1 MLPKRVYAKINL
13 DNIQKNVKPIVERM
27 GDGVAVMGIVKADAY
42 GHGAVEV
49 SKALLEIGVKAF
61 GVATIGEAVEL
72 RKNGIEAPILVL
84 GQIFKEEIHT
94 AVEYDIASAMF
105 DIHCARDLSE
115 IALEQGKK
123 AKIYIKIDTG
133 MGRIGFQPCDESA
146 EIIKEIAALN
156 NIEIDG
162 MFTHF
167 ACADSKD
174 KASVNRQIERFTNFV
189 AKVKS
194 EGVSLPI
201 VHCYNSA
208 SIVDFDKPLFD
219 MVRCGIITYGLEPS
233 DEVSKTNI
241 KLQKVM
247 SIKSHVAYVK
257 KVGAGF
263 TVSYGSTYVTDK
275 ETEIATIPVGYGDG
289 YPRTLSNKGMVL
301 IGGHFAKIIGRVC
314 MDQFMVDV
322 TGLGVSRGDEVI
334 LMGSDG
340 ENSITAEEIG
350 DLSGRFNYELVCDIN
365 KRVPRV
371 YIKNGEIIAVDDAL
385 EMH

>member
-1 MLPKRVYAKINL
+1 MLPSRVYAEINL
-13 DNIQKNVKPIVERM
+13 DAMCSNVSQALERM
-27 GDGVAVMGIVKADAY
+27 KPAKLMAIIKTDAY
-42 GHGAVEV
+42 GHGAVK
-49 SKALLEIGVKAF
+49 SAKALDEIGVYAF
-61 GVATIGEAVEL
+61 GVATPGEALEL
-72 RKNGIEAPILVL
+72 RRAEIKNPILIL
-84 GQIFKEEIHT
+84 GYVFEEYFDRMIENDIDLALFDLNT
-94 AVEYDIASAMF
+94 AKLLNSHAEK
-105 DIHCARDLSE
+105 L
-115 IALEQGKK
+115 GKK
-123 AKIYIKIDTG
+123 ARVHIKADTG

>member
-1 MLPKRVYAKINL
+1 MLPSRVYAEINL
-13 DNIQKNVKPIVERM
+13 DAMCSNVSQALERM
-27 GDGVAVMGIVKADAY
+27 KPAKLMAIIKTDAY
-42 GHGAVEV
+42 GHGAVR
-49 SKALLEIGVKAF
+49 SAKALDEIGVYAF
-61 GVATIGEAVEL
+61 GVATPGEALEL
-72 RKNGIEAPILVL
+72 RRAEIKNPILIL
-84 GQIFKEEIHT
+84 GYVFEEYFDRMIENDIDLALFDLNT
-94 AVEYDIASAMF
+94 AKLLNSHAEK
-105 DIHCARDLSE
+105 L
-115 IALEQGKK
+115 GKK
-123 AKIYIKIDTG
+123 ARVHIKADTG

-146 EIIKEIAALN
+146 EIIKGIAALN

-189 AKVKS
+189 AKVRS

-350 DLSGRFNYELVCDIN
+350 ALSGRFNYELVCDIN

>member
-1 MLPKRVYAKINL
+1 MLPSRVYAEINL
-13 DNIQKNVKPIVERM
+13 DAMCSNVSQAIERM
-27 GDGVAVMGIVKADAY
+27 KPAKLMAIIKTDAY
-42 GHGAVEV
+42 GHGAVR
-49 SKALLEIGVKAF
+49 SAKALDEIGVYAF
-61 GVATIGEAVEL
+61 GVATPGEALEL
-72 RKNGIEAPILVL
+72 RRAGIKNPILIL
-84 GQIFKEEIHT
+84 GYVFEEYFDRMIENDIDL
-94 AVEYDIASAMF
+94 AVF
-105 DIHCARDLSE
+105 DLNAAKLLNSHAEKL
-115 IALEQGKK
+115 GKK
-123 AKIYIKIDTG
+123 ARVHIKADTG

-146 EIIKEIAALN
+146 EIIKEIAALK

-241 KLQKVM
+241 KLQRVM

-289 YPRTLSNKGMVL
+289 YPRTLSNKGRVL

>member
-1 MLPKRVYAKINL
+1 MLPSRVYAEINL
-13 DNIQKNVKPIVERM
+13 DAMCSNVSQALERM
-27 GDGVAVMGIVKADAY
+27 KPAKLMAIIKTDAY
-42 GHGAVEV
+42 GHGAVR
-49 SKALLEIGVKAF
+49 SAKALDEIGVYAF
-61 GVATIGEAVEL
+61 GVATPGEALEL
-72 RKNGIEAPILVL
+72 RRAEIKNPILIL
-84 GQIFKEEIHT
+84 GYVFEEYFDRMIENDIDLALFDLNT
-94 AVEYDIASAMF
+94 AKLLNSHAEK
-105 DIHCARDLSE
+105 L
-115 IALEQGKK
+115 GKK
-123 AKIYIKIDTG
+123 ARVHIKADTG

-340 ENSITAEEIG
+340 ENSITAEKIG

>member
-1 MLPKRVYAKINL
+1 MLPSRVYAEINL
-13 DNIQKNVKPIVERM
+13 DAMCSNVSQALERM
-27 GDGVAVMGIVKADAY
+27 KPAKLMAIIKTDAY
-42 GHGAVEV
+42 GHGAVR
-49 SKALLEIGVKAF
+49 SAKALDEIGVYAF
-61 GVATIGEAVEL
+61 GVATPGEALEL
-72 RKNGIEAPILVL
+72 RRAEIKNPILIL
-84 GQIFKEEIHT
+84 GDVFEEYFDRMIENDVDLALFDLNT
-94 AVEYDIASAMF
+94 AKLLNSHAEK
-105 DIHCARDLSE
+105 L
-115 IALEQGKK
+115 GKK
-123 AKIYIKIDTG
+123 ARVHIKADTG

-146 EIIKEIAALN
+146 EIIKEFAALN

-289 YPRTLSNKGMVL
+289 YPRTLSNKGTVL

>member
-1 MLPKRVYAKINL
+1 MLPSRVYAEINL
-13 DNIQKNVKPIVERM
+13 DAMCSNVSQALERM
-27 GDGVAVMGIVKADAY
+27 KPAKLMAIIKTDAY
-42 GHGAVEV
+42 GHGAVRSAKV
-49 SKALLEIGVKAF
+49 LDEIGVYAF
-61 GVATIGEAVEL
+61 GVATPGEALEL
-72 RKNGIEAPILVL
+72 RRAEIKNPILIL
-84 GQIFKEEIHT
+84 GYVFEEYFDRMIENDIDLALFDLNT
-94 AVEYDIASAMF
+94 AKLLNSHAEK
-105 DIHCARDLSE
+105 L
-115 IALEQGKK
+115 GKK
-123 AKIYIKIDTG
+123 ARVHIKADTG

-275 ETEIATIPVGYGDG
+275 EAEIATIPVGYGDG

>member
-1 MLPKRVYAKINL
+1 MLPSRVYAEINL
-13 DNIQKNVKPIVERM
+13 DAMCSNVSQALERM
-27 GDGVAVMGIVKADAY
+27 KPAKLMAIIKTDAY
-42 GHGAVEV
+42 GHGAVR
-49 SKALLEIGVKAF
+49 SAKALDEIGVYAF
-61 GVATIGEAVEL
+61 GVATPGEALEL
-72 RKNGIEAPILVL
+72 RRAEIKNPILIL
-84 GQIFKEEIHT
+84 GYVFEEYFDRMIENDIDLALFDLNT
-94 AVEYDIASAMF
+94 AKLLNSHAEK
-105 DIHCARDLSE
+105 L
-115 IALEQGKK
+115 GKK
-123 AKIYIKIDTG
+123 ARVHIKADTG

-340 ENSITAEEIG
+340 ENSITAEKIG
-350 DLSGRFNYELVCDIN
+350 DLSGRFNYELLCDIN

>member
-1 MLPKRVYAKINL
+1 MLPSRVYAEINL
-13 DNIQKNVKPIVERM
+13 DAMCSNVSQALERM
-27 GDGVAVMGIVKADAY
+27 KPAKLMAIIKTDAY
-42 GHGAVEV
+42 GHGAVR
-49 SKALLEIGVKAF
+49 SAKALDEIGVYAF
-61 GVATIGEAVEL
+61 GVATPGEALEL
-72 RKNGIEAPILVL
+72 RRAEIKNPILIL
-84 GQIFKEEIHT
+84 GYVFEEYFDRMIENDIDLALFDLNT
-94 AVEYDIASAMF
+94 AKLLNSHAEK
-105 DIHCARDLSE
+105 L
-115 IALEQGKK
+115 GKK
-123 AKIYIKIDTG
+123 ARVHIKADTG
-133 MGRIGFQPCDESA
+133 MGRIGFQPCDESV

-289 YPRTLSNKGMVL
+289 YPRTLSNKGTVL

>member
-1 MLPKRVYAKINL
+1 MLPSRVYAEINL
-13 DNIQKNVKPIVERM
+13 DAMCSNVSQALERM
-27 GDGVAVMGIVKADAY
+27 KPAKLMAIIKTDAY
-42 GHGAVEV
+42 GHGAVR
-49 SKALLEIGVKAF
+49 SAKALDEIGVYAF
-61 GVATIGEAVEL
+61 GVATPGEALEL
-72 RKNGIEAPILVL
+72 RRAEIKNPILIL
-84 GQIFKEEIHT
+84 GYVFEEYFDRMIENDIDLALFDLNT
-94 AVEYDIASAMF
+94 AKLLNSHAEK
-105 DIHCARDLSE
+105 L
-115 IALEQGKK
+115 GKK
-123 AKIYIKIDTG
+123 ARVHIKADTG

-146 EIIKEIAALN
+146 EIIKGIAALN

-189 AKVKS
+189 AKVRS

-289 YPRTLSNKGMVL
+289 YPRTLSNKGTVL

-350 DLSGRFNYELVCDIN
+350 NLSGRFNYELVCDIN

>member
-1 MLPKRVYAKINL
+1 MLPSRVYAEINL
-13 DNIQKNVKPIVERM
+13 DAMCSNVSQALERM
-27 GDGVAVMGIVKADAY
+27 KPAKLMAIIKTDAY
-42 GHGAVEV
+42 GHGAVR
-49 SKALLEIGVKAF
+49 SAKALDEIGVYAF
-61 GVATIGEAVEL
+61 GVATPGEALEL
-72 RKNGIEAPILVL
+72 RRAEIKNPILIL
-84 GQIFKEEIHT
+84 GYVFEEYFDRMIENNVDLALFDLNT
-94 AVEYDIASAMF
+94 AKLLNSHAEK
-105 DIHCARDLSE
+105 L
-115 IALEQGKK
+115 GKK
-123 AKIYIKIDTG
+123 ARVHIKADTG

>member
-1 MLPKRVYAKINL
+1 MLPSRVYAEINL
-13 DNIQKNVKPIVERM
+13 DAMCSNVSQALERM
-27 GDGVAVMGIVKADAY
+27 KPAKLMAIIKTDAY
-42 GHGAVEV
+42 GHGAVR
-49 SKALLEIGVKAF
+49 SAKALDEIGVYAF
-61 GVATIGEAVEL
+61 GVATPGEALEL
-72 RKNGIEAPILVL
+72 RRAEIKNPILIL
-84 GQIFKEEIHT
+84 GYVFEEYFDRMIENDIDLALFDLNT
-94 AVEYDIASAMF
+94 AKLLNSHAEK
-105 DIHCARDLSE
+105 L
-115 IALEQGKK
+115 GKK
-123 AKIYIKIDTG
+123 ARVHIKADTG

-247 SIKSHVAYVK
+247 SINSHVAYVK

>member
-1 MLPKRVYAKINL
+1 MLPSRVYAEINL
-13 DNIQKNVKPIVERM
+13 DAMCSNVSQALERM
-27 GDGVAVMGIVKADAY
+27 KPAKLMAIIKTDAY
-42 GHGAVEV
+42 GHGAVR
-49 SKALLEIGVKAF
+49 SAKALDEIGVYAF
-61 GVATIGEAVEL
+61 GVATPGEALEL
-72 RKNGIEAPILVL
+72 RRAEIKNPILIL
-84 GQIFKEEIHT
+84 GYVFEEYFDRMIENDIDLALFDLNT
-94 AVEYDIASAMF
+94 AKLLNSHAEK
-105 DIHCARDLSE
+105 L
-115 IALEQGKK
+115 GKK
-123 AKIYIKIDTG
+123 ARVHIKADTG

-174 KASVNRQIERFTNFV
+174 KASVNCQIERFTNFV

>member
-1 MLPKRVYAKINL
+1 MLPSRVYAEINL
-13 DNIQKNVKPIVERM
+13 DAMCSNVSQALERM
-27 GDGVAVMGIVKADAY
+27 KPAKLMAIIKTDAY
-42 GHGAVEV
+42 GHGAVR
-49 SKALLEIGVKAF
+49 SAKALDEIGVYAF
-61 GVATIGEAVEL
+61 GVATPGEALEL
-72 RKNGIEAPILVL
+72 RRAEIKNPILIL
-84 GQIFKEEIHT
+84 GYVFEEYFDRMIENDIDLALFDLNT
-94 AVEYDIASAMF
+94 AKLLNSHAEK
-105 DIHCARDLSE
+105 L
-115 IALEQGKK
+115 GKK
-123 AKIYIKIDTG
+123 ARVHIKADTG

-174 KASVNRQIERFTNFV
+174 KASVNRQIERFINFV

>member
-1 MLPKRVYAKINL
+1 MLPSRVYAEINL
-13 DNIQKNVKPIVERM
+13 DAMCSNVSQALERM
-27 GDGVAVMGIVKADAY
+27 KPAKLMAIIKTDAY
-42 GHGAVEV
+42 GHGAVR
-49 SKALLEIGVKAF
+49 SAKALDEIGVYAF
-61 GVATIGEAVEL
+61 GVATPGEALEL
-72 RKNGIEAPILVL
+72 RRAEIKNPILIL
-84 GQIFKEEIHT
+84 GYVFEEYFDRMIDNDIDLALFDLNT
-94 AVEYDIASAMF
+94 AKLLNSHAEK
-105 DIHCARDLSE
+105 L
-115 IALEQGKK
+115 GKK
-123 AKIYIKIDTG
+123 ARVHIKADTG

-156 NIEIDG
+156 NIEVDG

-233 DEVSKTNI
+233 DEVNKTNI

-371 YIKNGEIIAVDDAL
+371 YIKNGKIIAVDDAL

>member
-1 MLPKRVYAKINL
+1 MLPSRVYAEINL
-13 DNIQKNVKPIVERM
+13 DAMCSNVSQALERM
-27 GDGVAVMGIVKADAY
+27 KPAKLMAIIKTDAY
-42 GHGAVEV
+42 GHGAVR
-49 SKALLEIGVKAF
+49 SAKALDEIGVYAF
-61 GVATIGEAVEL
+61 GVATPGEALEL
-72 RKNGIEAPILVL
+72 RRAEIKNPILIL
-84 GQIFKEEIHT
+84 GYAFEEYFDRMIENDIDLALFDLNT
-94 AVEYDIASAMF
+94 AKLLNSHAEK
-105 DIHCARDLSE
+105 L
-115 IALEQGKK
+115 GKK
-123 AKIYIKIDTG
+123 ARVHIKADTG

-146 EIIKEIAALN
+146 EIIKGIAALN

-194 EGVSLPI
+194 KGVSLPI

-289 YPRTLSNKGMVL
+289 YPRTLSNKGTVL

-350 DLSGRFNYELVCDIN
+350 ALSGRFNYELVCDIN

>member
-1 MLPKRVYAKINL
+1 MLPSRVYAEINL
-13 DNIQKNVKPIVERM
+13 DAMCSNVSQALERM
-27 GDGVAVMGIVKADAY
+27 KPAKLMAIIKTDAY
-42 GHGAVEV
+42 GHGAVR
-49 SKALLEIGVKAF
+49 SAKALDERGVYAF
-61 GVATIGEAVEL
+61 GVATPGEALEL
-72 RKNGIEAPILVL
+72 RRAEIKNPILIL
-84 GQIFKEEIHT
+84 GYVFEEYFDRMIENDIDLALFDLNT
-94 AVEYDIASAMF
+94 AKLLNSHAEK
-105 DIHCARDLSE
+105 L
-115 IALEQGKK
+115 GKK
-123 AKIYIKIDTG
+123 ARVHIKADTG

-289 YPRTLSNKGMVL
+289 YPRTLSNKGTVL

-350 DLSGRFNYELVCDIN
+350 ALSGRFNYELVCDIN

>member
-1 MLPKRVYAKINL
+1 MLPSRVYAEINL
-13 DNIQKNVKPIVERM
+13 DAMCSNVSQALERM
-27 GDGVAVMGIVKADAY
+27 KPAKLMAIIKTDAY
-42 GHGAVEV
+42 GHGAVR
-49 SKALLEIGVKAF
+49 SAKALDEIGVYAF
-61 GVATIGEAVEL
+61 GVATPGEALEL
-72 RKNGIEAPILVL
+72 RRAEIKNPILIL
-84 GQIFKEEIHT
+84 GYVFEEYFDRMIENDIDLALFDLNT
-94 AVEYDIASAMF
+94 AKLLNSHAEK
-105 DIHCARDLSE
+105 L
-115 IALEQGKK
+115 GKK
-123 AKIYIKIDTG
+123 ARVHIKADTG

-301 IGGHFAKIIGRVC
+301 IGGHFATLIGRVC

>member
-1 MLPKRVYAKINL
+1 MLPSRVYAEINL
-13 DNIQKNVKPIVERM
+13 DAMCSNVSQTLERM
-27 GDGVAVMGIVKADAY
+27 KPAKLMAIIKTDAY
-42 GHGAVEV
+42 GHGAVR
-49 SKALLEIGVKAF
+49 SAKALDEIGVYAF
-61 GVATIGEAVEL
+61 GVATPGEALEL
-72 RKNGIEAPILVL
+72 RRAEIKNPILIL
-84 GQIFKEEIHT
+84 GYVFEEYFDRMIENDIDLALFDLNT
-94 AVEYDIASAMF
+94 AKLLNSHAEK
-105 DIHCARDLSE
+105 L
-115 IALEQGKK
+115 GKK
-123 AKIYIKIDTG
+123 ARVHIKADTG
-133 MGRIGFQPCDESA
+133 MGRIGFQPCAESA

>member
-1 MLPKRVYAKINL
+1 MLPSRVYAEINL
-13 DNIQKNVKPIVERM
+13 DAMCSNVSQALERM
-27 GDGVAVMGIVKADAY
+27 KPAKLMAIIKTDAY
-42 GHGAVEV
+42 GHGAVR
-49 SKALLEIGVKAF
+49 SAKALDEIGVYAF
-61 GVATIGEAVEL
+61 GVATPGDALEL
-72 RKNGIEAPILVL
+72 RRAEIKNPILIL
-84 GQIFKEEIHT
+84 GYVFEEYFDRMIENDIDLALFDLNT
-94 AVEYDIASAMF
+94 AKLLNSHAEK
-105 DIHCARDLSE
+105 L
-115 IALEQGKK
+115 GKK
-123 AKIYIKIDTG
+123 ARVHIKADTG

>member
-1 MLPKRVYAKINL
+1 MLPSRVYAEINL
-13 DNIQKNVKPIVERM
+13 DAMCSNVSQALERM
-27 GDGVAVMGIVKADAY
+27 KPTKLMAIIKTDAY
-42 GHGAVEV
+42 GHGAVR
-49 SKALLEIGVKAF
+49 SAKALDEIGVYAF
-61 GVATIGEAVEL
+61 GVATPGEALEL
-72 RKNGIEAPILVL
+72 RRAEIKNPILIL
-84 GQIFKEEIHT
+84 GYVFEEYFDRMIENDIDLALFDLNT
-94 AVEYDIASAMF
+94 AKLLNSHAEK
-105 DIHCARDLSE
+105 L
-115 IALEQGKK
+115 GKK
-123 AKIYIKIDTG
+123 ARVHIKADTG

>member
-1 MLPKRVYAKINL
+1 MLPSRVYAEINL
-13 DNIQKNVKPIVERM
+13 DAMCSNVSQALERM
-27 GDGVAVMGIVKADAY
+27 KPAKLMAIIKTDAY
-42 GHGAVEV
+42 GHGAVR
-49 SKALLEIGVKAF
+49 SAKALDEIGVYAF
-61 GVATIGEAVEL
+61 GVATPGEALEL
-72 RKNGIEAPILVL
+72 RRAGIKNPILIL
-84 GQIFKEEIHT
+84 GYVFEEYFDRMIENDIDLALFDLNT
-94 AVEYDIASAMF
+94 AKLLNSHAEK
-105 DIHCARDLSE
+105 L
-115 IALEQGKK
+115 GKK
-123 AKIYIKIDTG
+123 ARVHIKADTG

-146 EIIKEIAALN
+146 EIIKGIAALN

-189 AKVKS
+189 AKVRS

-289 YPRTLSNKGMVL
+289 YPRTLSNKGTVL

>member
-1 MLPKRVYAKINL
+1 MLPSRVYAEINL
-13 DNIQKNVKPIVERM
+13 DAMCSNVSQALERM
-27 GDGVAVMGIVKADAY
+27 KPAKLMAIIKTDAY
-42 GHGAVEV
+42 GHGAVR
-49 SKALLEIGVKAF
+49 SAKALDEIGVYAF
-61 GVATIGEAVEL
+61 GVATPGEALEL
-72 RKNGIEAPILVL
+72 RRAEIKNPILIL
-84 GQIFKEEIHT
+84 GYVFEEYFDRMIENNIDLALFDLNT
-94 AVEYDIASAMF
+94 AKLLNSHAEK
-105 DIHCARDLSE
+105 L
-115 IALEQGKK
+115 GKK
-123 AKIYIKIDTG
+123 ARVHIKADTG

>member
-1 MLPKRVYAKINL
+1 MLPSRVYAEINL
-13 DNIQKNVKPIVERM
+13 DAMCSNVSQALERM
-27 GDGVAVMGIVKADAY
+27 KPAKLMAIIKTDAY
-42 GHGAVEV
+42 GHGAVR
-49 SKALLEIGVKAF
+49 SAKALDEIGVYAF
-61 GVATIGEAVEL
+61 GVATPGEALEL
-72 RKNGIEAPILVL
+72 RRAEIKNTILILGYVFEEYFDRMIENDIDLALFDL
-84 GQIFKEEIHT
+84 NT
-94 AVEYDIASAMF
+94 AKLLNSHAEK
-105 DIHCARDLSE
+105 L
-115 IALEQGKK
+115 GKK
-123 AKIYIKIDTG
+123 ARVHIKADTG

>member
-1 MLPKRVYAKINL
+1 MLPSRVYAEINL
-13 DNIQKNVKPIVERM
+13 DAMCSIVSQALERM
-27 GDGVAVMGIVKADAY
+27 KPAKLMAIIKTDAY
-42 GHGAVEV
+42 GHGAVR
-49 SKALLEIGVKAF
+49 SAKALDEIGVYAF
-61 GVATIGEAVEL
+61 GVATPGEALEL
-72 RKNGIEAPILVL
+72 RRAEIKNPILIL
-84 GQIFKEEIHT
+84 GYVFEEYFDRMIENDIDLALFDLNT
-94 AVEYDIASAMF
+94 AKLLNSHAEK
-105 DIHCARDLSE
+105 L
-115 IALEQGKK
+115 GKK
-123 AKIYIKIDTG
+123 ARVHIKADTG

>member
-1 MLPKRVYAKINL
+1 MLPSRVYAEINL
-13 DNIQKNVKPIVERM
+13 DAMCSNVSQALERM
-27 GDGVAVMGIVKADAY
+27 KPAKLMAIIKTDAY
-42 GHGAVEV
+42 GHGAVR
-49 SKALLEIGVKAF
+49 SAKALDEIGVYAF
-61 GVATIGEAVEL
+61 GVATPGEALEL
-72 RKNGIEAPILVL
+72 RRAEIKNPILIL
-84 GQIFKEEIHT
+84 GYVFEEYFDRMIENNIDLALFDLNT
-94 AVEYDIASAMF
+94 AKLLNSHAEK
-105 DIHCARDLSE
+105 L
-115 IALEQGKK
+115 GKK
-123 AKIYIKIDTG
+123 ARVHIKADTG

-146 EIIKEIAALN
+146 EIIKEIAELN

-371 YIKNGEIIAVDDAL
+371 YIKNGKIIAVDDAL

>member
-1 MLPKRVYAKINL
+1 MLPSRVYAEINL
-13 DNIQKNVKPIVERM
+13 DAMCSNVSQAIERM
-27 GDGVAVMGIVKADAY
+27 KPAKLMAIIKTDAY
-42 GHGAVEV
+42 GHGAVR
-49 SKALLEIGVKAF
+49 SAKALDEIGVYAF
-61 GVATIGEAVEL
+61 GVATPGEALEL
-72 RKNGIEAPILVL
+72 RRAGIKNPILIL
-84 GQIFKEEIHT
+84 GYVFEEYFDRMIENDIDLAVFDLNT
-94 AVEYDIASAMF
+94 AKLLNSHAEK
-105 DIHCARDLSE
+105 L
-115 IALEQGKK
+115 GKK
-123 AKIYIKIDTG
+123 ARVQIKADTG

-146 EIIKEIAALN
+146 EVIKEIAALK

-289 YPRTLSNKGMVL
+289 YPRTLSNKGRVL

-322 TGLGVSRGDEVI
+322 TGLGVNRGDEVI

-350 DLSGRFNYELVCDIN
+350 NLSGRFNYELVCDIN

>member
-1 MLPKRVYAKINL
+1 MLPSRVYAEINL
-13 DNIQKNVKPIVERM
+13 DAMCSNVSQALERM
-27 GDGVAVMGIVKADAY
+27 KPAKLMAIIKTDAY
-42 GHGAVEV
+42 GHGAVR
-49 SKALLEIGVKAF
+49 SAKALDEIGVYAF
-61 GVATIGEAVEL
+61 GVATPGEALEL
-72 RKNGIEAPILVL
+72 RRAEIKNPILIL
-84 GQIFKEEIHT
+84 GYVFEEYFDRMIENDIDLALFDLNT
-94 AVEYDIASAMF
+94 AKLLNSHAEK
-105 DIHCARDLSE
+105 L
-115 IALEQGKK
+115 GKK
-123 AKIYIKIDTG
+123 ARVHIKADTG

-314 MDQFMVDV
+314 MDQFMIDV

>member
-1 MLPKRVYAKINL
+1 MLPSRVYAEINL
-13 DNIQKNVKPIVERM
+13 DAMCSNVSQALERM
-27 GDGVAVMGIVKADAY
+27 KPAKLMAIIKTDAY
-42 GHGAVEV
+42 GHGAVR
-49 SKALLEIGVKAF
+49 SAKALDEIGVYAF
-61 GVATIGEAVEL
+61 GVATPGEALEL
-72 RKNGIEAPILVL
+72 RRAEIKNPILIL
-84 GQIFKEEIHT
+84 GYVFEEYFDRMIENDIDLALFDLNT
-94 AVEYDIASAMF
+94 AKLLNSHAEK
-105 DIHCARDLSE
+105 L
-115 IALEQGKK
+115 GKK
-123 AKIYIKIDTG
+123 ARVHIKADTG

-146 EIIKEIAALN
+146 EIIKEIASLN

-365 KRVPRV
+365 KRVPRL

>member
-1 MLPKRVYAKINL
+1 MLPSRVYAEINL
-13 DNIQKNVKPIVERM
+13 DAMCSNVSQALERM
-27 GDGVAVMGIVKADAY
+27 KPAKLMAIIKTDAY
-42 GHGAVEV
+42 GHGAVR
-49 SKALLEIGVKAF
+49 SAKALDEIGVYAF
-61 GVATIGEAVEL
+61 GVATPGEALEL
-72 RKNGIEAPILVL
+72 RRAEIKNPILIL
-84 GQIFKEEIHT
+84 GYVFEEYFDRMIENDIDLALFDLNT
-94 AVEYDIASAMF
+94 AKLLNSHAEK
-105 DIHCARDLSE
+105 L
-115 IALEQGKK
+115 GKK
-123 AKIYIKIDTG
+123 ARVHIKADTG

-301 IGGHFAKIIGRVC
+301 IGGHFAKILGRVC

>member
-1 MLPKRVYAKINL
+1 MLPSRVYAEINL
-13 DNIQKNVKPIVERM
+13 DAMCSNVSQALERM
-27 GDGVAVMGIVKADAY
+27 KPAKLMAIIKTDAY
-42 GHGAVEV
+42 GHGAVR
-49 SKALLEIGVKAF
+49 SAKALDEIGVYAF
-61 GVATIGEAVEL
+61 GVATPGEALEL
-72 RKNGIEAPILVL
+72 RRAEIKNPILIL
-84 GQIFKEEIHT
+84 GYVFEEYFDRMIENDIDLALFDLNT
-94 AVEYDIASAMF
+94 AKLLNSHAEK
-105 DIHCARDLSE
+105 L
-115 IALEQGKK
+115 GKK
-123 AKIYIKIDTG
+123 ARVHIKADTG

-189 AKVKS
+189 AKVRS

-350 DLSGRFNYELVCDIN
+350 ALSGRFNYELVCDIN

>member
-1 MLPKRVYAKINL
+1 MLPSRVYAEINL
-13 DNIQKNVKPIVERM
+13 DAMCSNVSQALERM
-27 GDGVAVMGIVKADAY
+27 KPAKLMAIIKTDAY
-42 GHGAVEV
+42 GHGAVR
-49 SKALLEIGVKAF
+49 SAKALDEIGVYAF
-61 GVATIGEAVEL
+61 GVATPGEALEL
-72 RKNGIEAPILVL
+72 RRAEIKNPILIL
-84 GQIFKEEIHT
+84 GYVFEEYFDRMIENDIDLALFDLNT
-94 AVEYDIASAMF
+94 AKLLNSHAEK
-105 DIHCARDLSE
+105 L
-115 IALEQGKK
+115 GKK
-123 AKIYIKIDTG
+123 ARVHIKADTG

-350 DLSGRFNYELVCDIN
+350 DLSGIFNYELVCDIN

>member
-1 MLPKRVYAKINL
+1 MLPSRDYAEINL
-13 DNIQKNVKPIVERM
+13 DAMCSNVSQALERM
-27 GDGVAVMGIVKADAY
+27 KPAKLMAIIKTDAY
-42 GHGAVEV
+42 GHGAVR
-49 SKALLEIGVKAF
+49 SAKALDEIGVYAF
-61 GVATIGEAVEL
+61 GVATPGEALEL
-72 RKNGIEAPILVL
+72 RRAEIKNPILIL
-84 GQIFKEEIHT
+84 GYVFEEYFDRMIENDIDLALFDLNT
-94 AVEYDIASAMF
+94 AKLLNSHAEK
-105 DIHCARDLSE
+105 L
-115 IALEQGKK
+115 GKK
-123 AKIYIKIDTG
+123 ARVHIKADTG

-314 MDQFMVDV
+314 MDQFDV

>member
-1 MLPKRVYAKINL
+1 MLPSRVYAEINL
-13 DNIQKNVKPIVERM
+13 DAMCSNVSQALERM
-27 GDGVAVMGIVKADAY
+27 KPAKLMAIIKTDAY
-42 GHGAVEV
+42 GHGAVR
-49 SKALLEIGVKAF
+49 SAKALDEIGVYAF
-61 GVATIGEAVEL
+61 GVATPGEALEL
-72 RKNGIEAPILVL
+72 RRAEIKNPILIL
-84 GQIFKEEIHT
+84 GYVFEEYFDRMIENDIDLALFDLNT
-94 AVEYDIASAMF
+94 AKLLNSHAEK
-105 DIHCARDLSE
+105 L
-115 IALEQGKK
+115 GKK
-123 AKIYIKIDTG
+123 ARVHIKADTG

-301 IGGHFAKIIGRVC
+301 IGGHFVKIIGRVC